1 MAKGEKGEGRRER
14 WINLMMKP
22 SGRSVN
28 GKAKRLSLGSPH
40 TAQRAAA
47 LSLV

>member
-1 MAKGEKGEGRRER
+1 M
-14 WINLMMKP
+14 IKP

-28 GKAKRLSLGSPH
+28 GKAKRLSLGRQQSE
-40 TAQRAAA
+40 QRAAA